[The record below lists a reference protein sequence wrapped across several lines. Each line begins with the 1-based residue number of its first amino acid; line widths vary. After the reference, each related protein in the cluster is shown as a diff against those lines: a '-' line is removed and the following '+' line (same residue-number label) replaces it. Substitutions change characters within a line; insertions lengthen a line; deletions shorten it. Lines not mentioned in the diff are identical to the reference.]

1 MRGVAAFPGVAAGR
15 LGHREA
21 GRYARTM
28 AETPTGPGSGPA
40 SARHPRP
47 SRLLT
52 PSSTAPFAV
61 RGGSERGLGQVANA
75 IVDSRGLRSDQGPGR
90 RHGEPPRRAH
100 RCA

>member
-40 SARHPRP
+40 SSFPP
-47 SRLLT
+47 
-52 PSSTAPFAV
+52 TAIAPV
-61 RGGSERGLGQVANA
+61 NTD
-75 IVDSRGLRSDQGPGR
+75 VDSAIRRPLRR
-90 RHGEPPRRAH
+90 
-100 RCA
+100 